1 MPSNL
6 SVCTTPE
13 QRLGIVRDIAVMPPL
28 DAKIIGKGLLQQP
41 VKRVN
46 DVTKLLQLVADS
58 DEVQYFLLFV

>member
-6 SVCTTPE
+6 SVSTTPE
-13 QRLGIVRDIAVMPPL
+13 QRLGIVRDITVML
-28 DAKIIGKGLLQQP
+28 TVDAKIIGKGLLEQP